1 MVQVCC
7 ESLYIMPRQA
17 RERMW
22 GAIRRC
28 TKKSTVSGD
37 VGACFVF
44 RVVNQHAV
52 CHPRTVLWPH
62 SSCCKRR
69 TRRGINCGTLA
80 VNITWRFTKSTN
92 KLKFQLLAFYSSA
105 NE

>member
-1 MVQVCC
+1 M
-7 ESLYIMPRQA
+7 
-17 RERMW
+17 
-22 GAIRRC
+22 
-28 TKKSTVSGD
+28 
-37 VGACFVF
+37 
-44 RVVNQHAV
+44 
-52 CHPRTVLWPH
+52 LWPH